1 MKDLRQRME
10 MDMDLRGFL
19 PQTKKTYWYHVSHFI
34 KHFDRS
40 LQDMGEEEIRAYLHH
55 LITERGLSQ
64 SYVSQTYS
72 ALRLLYETTLQRH
85 WDINRIPRSK
95 QRKKLPL
102 VLSEQ
107 QVGALLDAA
116 PTKKYRAIFT
126 TVYSAGLRVSEVAH
140 LKIRDIDSDGMQIR
154 VNQGKG
160 GKDRYTLLAKRTL
173 PILRD
178 YWLSYRPQDWL
189 FTGQV
194 KDQPLSSR
202 SIQKAFQ
209 DARHKAS
216 IPIPATLRTL
226 RHSFATHLLDAGVDL
241 YFIQQLLGHA
251 SIKTTVIYLHVSGK
265 RLADVKSPLDLWDVL
280 DLTRFGGY
288 LISWEKGDP
297 LCRQHVH
304 LIHLS
309 SKSKWSNWFEPVVRQ
324 ESWPKSSSPQTRRS
338 GTGWYRPTETRAFEK
353 TV

>member
-102 VLSEQ
+102 VLSE
-107 QVGALLDAA
+107 
-116 PTKKYRAIFT
+116 
-126 TVYSAGLRVSEVAH
+126 
-140 LKIRDIDSDGMQIR
+140 
-154 VNQGKG
+154 
-160 GKDRYTLLAKRTL
+160 
-173 PILRD
+173 
-178 YWLSYRPQDWL
+178 
-189 FTGQV
+189 
-194 KDQPLSSR
+194 
-202 SIQKAFQ
+202 
-209 DARHKAS
+209 
-216 IPIPATLRTL
+216 
-226 RHSFATHLLDAGVDL
+226 
-241 YFIQQLLGHA
+241 
-251 SIKTTVIYLHVSGK
+251 
-265 RLADVKSPLDLWDVL
+265 L